1 MESLKVLIVDDEVHA
16 QNLLESLV
24 KSYPVKLNVVR
35 KSSNLLDGVDYIN
48 NNPVDLVFLD
58 VEMPINNGTKINDF
72 LPRQDRPDI
81 IFVTAYESFAIEAI
95 RLGAFD
101 YIVKP
106 IDRALFNN
114 VLDRYFEEKEENSPK
129 DRLSI
134 VTHQG
139 TSLIKFDDILFLSAS
154 GSYTEV
160 VTSNKR
166 IIASKPIK
174 YFEELLPKNF
184 ARVHRSHIINK
195 EKVSVLNKKD
205 SNWWVAF
212 EGSTAEL
219 PISRKYRGEIDLF

>member
-1 MESLKVLIVDDEVHA
+1 MEALKVLIVDDEIHA
-16 QNLLESLV
+16 QNLLESLIN
-24 KSYPVKLNVVR
+24 SYQVGLNVVA
-35 KSSNLLDGVDYIN
+35 KCSNLLDAVQYIKKN
-48 NNPVDLVFLD
+48 TVDLVFLD
-58 VEMPINNGTKINDF
+58 VEMPINNGTKINGF
-72 LPRQDRPDI
+72 LSREERPDI

-106 IDRALFNN
+106 VDRELFYQ
-114 VLDRYFEEKEENSPK
+114 VLSRYFEEKEENSPN

-160 VTSNKR
+160 VTNDKK
-166 IIASKPIK
+166 ILASKPLK
-174 YFEELLPKNF
+174 YFEGRLPLSF
-184 ARVHRSHIINK
+184 SRVHRSHIINK
-195 EKVSVLNKKD
+195 KKVSGLNKKE